1 MACSL
6 PPRRR
11 RGEEELGPREG
22 NSELPADVAFD
33 RRRLAVIM
41 AAGVLGA
48 VVLEMSGRA
57 MFLMWRAPYGITGT
71 LTMLAIMVW
80 GAASVYVI
88 SRLRT
93 RRAVTGVVLAGAS
106 LLAFSQAVS
115 LAHYFWIP
123 PIGSILRTEDMLRGL
138 IEEGSFLVGLAALF
152 SGFYLAIFDSGRA
165 RTQLGLKHAALLRQ
179 IADNQRAYRALAESE
194 GKYRSLVESYPH
206 AILIVQNGKIAFA
219 NPAAAATLRLPGVA
233 QLIGADPFEF
243 VAEGD
248 RERLRKNI
256 QSRFAPS
263 ENAPSTYQ
271 VTLRRSDG
279 EEFPS
284 MQYIRMIT
292 FEGQPAEQIV
302 GVDLSDVQRAEAA
315 LRAKSIAI
323 EASVTAMAFSDMRGR
338 LIEVNPAFLRL
349 CGYDRAEEVL
359 GKPATRFWE
368 VSREARAR
376 LHYVLEHG
384 SWEGEMT
391 GKRRDG
397 ALVPVY
403 LSITVARDQNGVPLC
418 IMASCSDLT
427 QQKMAQKELEQL
439 NAELDDRVRSRT
451 AEVVRA
457 IKELR
462 ERSEQNETVLRT
474 AMDGFCLIARDG
486 RFLDVNNSLVEM
498 MGYSREGL
506 LRMSLRDLE
515 IAETREDIQQ
525 HARDSIRQG
534 SARLETRL
542 RRSNGTEF
550 DVEVSTTYLPEADL
564 FFNFIRD
571 ITDRK
576 RNEEALRVSEAKYRE
591 LVENANS
598 IILRLTPDGNISFIN
613 EYAQTFF
620 GYAEAEILGK
630 NVVGTV
636 LPEIDEDGH
645 DLGAMMRDRLFR
657 PDAYASNEN
666 ENVLRNGER
675 VWIAWTNKPIYD
687 GNGNLREILC
697 VGNDITPRV
706 RAERLVTEQQAKMA
720 NSARLSALGV
730 MASGIAHEIN
740 NPLAIISTGV
750 EQLESL
756 AEDPARERERLQTV
770 IQIIRRNCERIQRI
784 IRGLRGLSRDASRD
798 PFVTAAFKTVITDT
812 MELCRERFRTRG
824 VDLQI
829 IIPSDDCEIE
839 CRPSQLCQVLLNLLN
854 NALDAVENLD
864 DKWVKVEVASNGDRI
879 QIAVTDSGRVM
890 PRDMQEKL
898 FVPFFTTKAEQKG
911 MGLGL
916 SISRAIVEAHQ
927 GEIMLNTESA
937 HTRFEVHLP
946 KKQPAI
952 AETGK

>member
-1 MACSL
+1 M
-6 PPRRR
+6 
-11 RGEEELGPREG
+11 GPREG
-22 NSELPADVAFD
+22 NSEFPADVVSS

-41 AAGVLGA
+41 AVGILGA

-57 MFLMWRAPYGITGT
+57 LFLAWRAPYSVTGT
-71 LTMLAIMVW
+71 LTMLAILAW
-80 GAASVYVI
+80 GSASVYVI
-88 SRLRT
+88 SRLHT
-93 RRAVTGVVLAGAS
+93 RRAVTGVVWAGAF

-115 LAHYFWIP
+115 LADYFWVP
-123 PIGSILRTEDMLRGL
+123 PVGAILRADDMLRGIL
-138 IEEGSFLVGLAALF
+138 EEGSFLVGLAALF

-165 RTQLGLKHAALLRQ
+165 RIQLDLKHTALLRQ
-179 IADNQRAYRALAESE
+179 IEDNQRAYRALAESE

-206 AILIVQNGKIAFA
+206 AILIVKNGKIAFA
-219 NPAAAATLRLPGVA
+219 NPAAAATLRLPSVTR
-233 QLIGADPFEF
+233 LIGADPFEF

-248 RERLRKNI
+248 RERLRGNM
-256 QSRFAPS
+256 QARFQNSGNP
-263 ENAPSTYQ
+263 PSTYR
-271 VTLRRSDG
+271 VMLRRSDG

-292 FEGQPAEQIV
+292 FEGQQAEQIV
-302 GVDLSDVQRAEAA
+302 GVDLSDVHRAETA

-323 EASVTAMAFSDMRGR
+323 ETSVTAMAFSDMEGR

-349 CGYDRAEEVL
+349 SGYDRAEEVL

-368 VSREARAR
+368 APAEAPAR
-376 LHYVLEHG
+376 LQYVLEHG
-384 SWEGEMT
+384 SWEGETT

-397 ALVPVY
+397 SPFPVY
-403 LSITVARDQNGVPLC
+403 VSICAARDQNGVPLC
-418 IMASCSDLT
+418 IMASCLDLT
-427 QQKMAQKELEQL
+427 QQKMAQQELEQL

-462 ERSEQNETVLRT
+462 ERSEQNDTVLRT

-486 RFLDVNNSLVEM
+486 RFLDVNDSLGEIT
-498 MGYSREGL
+498 GYLRDSL
-506 LRMSLRDLE
+506 LRMSLRDIE

-525 HARDSIRQG
+525 HVRDSIRQG
-534 SARLETRL
+534 SERLETRL
-542 RRSNGTEF
+542 RRSDGTEF
-550 DVEVSTTYLPEADL
+550 DVEVSTTYLPGADV

-576 RNEEALRVSEAKYRE
+576 RNEEALRLSEAKYRE

-613 EYAQTFF
+613 EFAQTFF
-620 GYAEAEILGK
+620 GYAEAELLGK

-636 LPEIDEDGH
+636 VPEIDEEGR
-645 DLGAMMRDRLFR
+645 DLAAMMRDLLRR

-687 GNGNLREILC
+687 GGGALKEILC

-720 NSARLSALGV
+720 HSARLSALGV

-740 NPLAIISTGV
+740 NPLAIVSTGV

-756 AEDPARERERLQTV
+756 VEDPSRERERLETV

-798 PFVTAAFKTVITDT
+798 PFVTAALESVITDT
-812 MELCRERFRTRG
+812 LELCRERFRTRG

-829 IIPSDDCEIE
+829 VTPSDGCEIE

-854 NALDAVENLD
+854 NALDAVETLD
-864 DKWVKVEVASNGDRI
+864 HKWVKVEVASNGDRI
-879 QIAVTDSGRVM
+879 QIAVTDSGTVL

-927 GEIMLNTESA
+927 GEIMLNANSA
-937 HTRFEVHLP
+937 YTRFEVHLP
-946 KKQPAI
+946 KRQPVRPDVCA
-952 AETGK
+952 G